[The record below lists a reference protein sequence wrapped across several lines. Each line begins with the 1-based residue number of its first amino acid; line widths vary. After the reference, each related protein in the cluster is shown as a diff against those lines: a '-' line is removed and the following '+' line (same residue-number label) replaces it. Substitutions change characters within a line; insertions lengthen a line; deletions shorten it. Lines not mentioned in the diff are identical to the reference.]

1 MLSITTSL
9 RFRRSRVRAKGC
21 RAIMAHVGAKHLHQ
35 QTRTV
40 DCTIP
45 GKLPNRMR
53 NNRRM
58 HLATCDPES
67 LDLLRLLT
75 SSSSISGQSL
85 EHVEPTRPGT
95 RNPQATR
102 TLDSFKGHVGSLC
115 LCCRAMLVRHAG
127 WGSRRSLQI
136 SRTRLTRM
144 HRMRILYIYTCP
156 CKHVYVHVR

>member
-102 TLDSFKGHVGSLC
+102 TLDISTFGASRG
-115 LCCRAMLVRHAG
+115 MLVLSVSAAAPCSYGMLVGALGDH
-127 WGSRRSLQI
+127 SRF
-136 SRTRLTRM
+136 
-144 HRMRILYIYTCP
+144 P
-156 CKHVYVHVR
+156 EPD